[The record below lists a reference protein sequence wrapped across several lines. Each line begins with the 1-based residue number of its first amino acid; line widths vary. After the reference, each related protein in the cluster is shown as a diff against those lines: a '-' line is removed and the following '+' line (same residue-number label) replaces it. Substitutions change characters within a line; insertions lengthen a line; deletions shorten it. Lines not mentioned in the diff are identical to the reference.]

1 MWIIASLVGLLVV
14 ALVIAAIVLLTTTD
28 DQHADE
34 VTAESLNLEDF
45 LNYRYN
51 PKTFNGTWVSGK
63 IFHSMLNFGKKRF
76 VNDLQHLQLHA
87 NRRSVVIV

>member
-1 MWIIASLVGLLVV
+1 MNVKILFLQDLLALKNTRKKRMWIIASLVGVLVV

-63 IFHSMLNFGKKRF
+63 I
-76 VNDLQHLQLHA
+76 
-87 NRRSVVIV
+87 

>member
-1 MWIIASLVGLLVV
+1 MWIIASLVGVLVV
-14 ALVIAAIVLLTTTD
+14 GLVIAAIVLLTTTD

-63 IFHSMLNFGKKRF
+63 I
-76 VNDLQHLQLHA
+76 
-87 NRRSVVIV
+87 

>member
-1 MWIIASLVGLLVV
+1 MQDLLTSKSARKKRLWIVASLVGLLVV

-28 DQHADE
+28 DQHADA
-34 VTAESLNLEDF
+34 VTAESLSLEDF

-63 IFHSMLNFGKKRF
+63 IFINICSC
-76 VNDLQHLQLHA
+76 
-87 NRRSVVIV
+87 